1 MKPQF
6 TRAAVTILL
15 LIAIYAV
22 SADKLN
28 VSAQSCNFPA
38 LTSWYRIF
46 FDSWEPGAT
55 ARVHG

>member
-6 TRAAVTILL
+6 TRAAVTTLL
-15 LIAIYAV
+15 LIAAFIV